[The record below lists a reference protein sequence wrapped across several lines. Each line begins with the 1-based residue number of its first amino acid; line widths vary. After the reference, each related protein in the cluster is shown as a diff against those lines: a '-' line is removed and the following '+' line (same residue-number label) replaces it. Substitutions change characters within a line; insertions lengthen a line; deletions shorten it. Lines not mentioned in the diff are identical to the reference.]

1 MVVSTWAKF
10 IEEFDHVDE
19 HYISSITIGNFL
31 KYIERER
38 LTSMPH
44 RGSRWDK
51 VLKWA
56 EFFALQ
62 VANYSTA
69 VEPFVPDSRDA
80 SKLILAACRVLLEV
94 SFPSSMNVWVLT
106 KYQAWTWKRRS
117 FGNDVWRIL

>member
-1 MVVSTWAKF
+1 M
-10 IEEFDHVDE
+10 DE
-19 HYISSITIGNFL
+19 HYISSITISGFL

-62 VANYSTA
+62 VSGYSTV
-69 VEPFVPDSRDA
+69 VEPFVPDSKDA
-80 SKLILAACRVLLEV
+80 AKLILAACRVLLEV
-94 SFPSSMNVWVLT
+94 GFSSPLNVW
-106 KYQAWTWKRRS
+106 Y
-117 FGNDVWRIL
+117 

>member
-1 MVVSTWAKF
+1 MLHETVVSTWAKF
-10 IEEFDHVDE
+10 IDDFGYVDE
-19 HYISSITIGNFL
+19 HYIRSITISGFL

-62 VANYSTA
+62 VSGYSTV
-69 VEPFVPDSRDA
+69 VEPFVTDSKDA
-80 SKLILAACRVLLEV
+80 SRLILTACRVLLEV
-94 SFPSSMNVWVLT
+94 NYSSLLKVCH
-106 KYQAWTWKRRS
+106 
-117 FGNDVWRIL
+117 